1 MKKLATKRL
10 SSKICT
16 YCQYFLSLT
25 EVCASTITEGLLDR
39 GLRGLKLPPPQE
51 FFGSKKR
58 TDIRICRQS
67 ITISPPGFNIPTGL
81 YTMRACKRTGIGWLI
96 RLFTFL
102 FPPLFNKAAFLTE
115 ETTWWNISELLWD
128 PDHGHRSGPA
138 GRGHLHQP
146 HILVDLLK
154 FIYSEKTTKFCKI
167 STTVDLSYVVMVS

>member
-1 MKKLATKRL
+1 MQILKKFFIEKRIGKMRYMKKLATKRL

-16 YCQYFLSLT
+16 YCQYILSLT

-67 ITISPPGFNIPTGL
+67 ITISLPGFKIPTGL

-128 PDHGHRSGPA
+128 PDHGHRSGPMESGA
-138 GRGHLHQP
+138 GGIIICPSPIFWQ
-146 HILVDLLK
+146 I
-154 FIYSEKTTKFCKI
+154 C
-167 STTVDLSYVVMVS
+167 